1 MYSSTTKQKIE
12 IISKRL
18 ESDILQTMAGG
29 KASLYCAE
37 SSGENK
43 LRSTGYCF
51 KSVFLTKPSGKKLNA
66 WLQFK
71 LQLKSG
77 SNQK

>member
-29 KASLYCAE
+29 KASL
-37 SSGENK
+37 SSPKKNK
-43 LRSTGYCF
+43 EKRACIVLRAAGKTN
-51 KSVFLTKPSGKKLNA
+51 SGAQDIVLN
-66 WLQFK
+66 QYSS
-71 LQLKSG
+71 Q
-77 SNQK
+77 NPVERN